1 MDSFETDQKNE
12 KIVPKLVDKYQYTRE
27 RKKQPFKLLTSEFIL
42 HAKPTHNQK
51 KTSLVSYHFV
61 KMKMNFSHYVQIQN
75 QIEAAMRRF

>member
-12 KIVPKLVDKYQYTRE
+12 KNVPKLADKYQYARE

-51 KTSLVSYHFV
+51 KKKNIS
-61 KMKMNFSHYVQIQN
+61 
-75 QIEAAMRRF
+75 